1 MTPSYAALFRNHGAL
16 MVAALGATFLGSL
29 DALMVTTALPTAA
42 QDIGGVGLIAVT
54 VGAYTVAVAM
64 TFPVAG
70 AVIDREGV
78 AWSFALA
85 CSLFAVANVIG
96 GLAPSMPVVPISQVA
111 APASVVLPLSQSTLI
126 TTKLPLDSAVTPP
139 FPA

>member
-78 AWSFALA
+78 GRSFASPARCLR
-85 CSLFAVANVIG
+85 
-96 GLAPSMPVVPISQVA
+96 SQ
-111 APASVVLPLSQSTLI
+111 T
-126 TTKLPLDSAVTPP
+126 
-139 FPA
+139 